1 MAGDGAEVPGRL
13 PPEGETI
20 ERALQVCHTL
30 RVKIE
35 ILPSLLS
42 ADFGRL
48 ADGARLA
55 ERAGGDAL
63 HLDIMDGHFVPNL
76 TFGPDVVAAVRRAV
90 EMPLN
95 VHLMLTHPDRFVKRF
110 VDAGADAISIHVEAA
125 CEVNATLTAIRTR
138 GLSAGLVLKPATP
151 ADALRPFLGHIDF
164 VLCMTVE
171 PGYGGQS
178 FMADMLPKIR
188 QVRRLSDAAAHPFPV
203 MVDGGIGAD
212 TAAQCAAAGAS
223 QFVAG
228 HSLYSAPD
236 MAAAITAMR
245 AATAAAQAR
254 GTPGQP

>member
-1 MAGDGAEVPGRL
+1 MPVNPWLEHWLEILKGCDNYAILCG
-13 PPEGETI
+13 
-20 ERALQVCHTL
+20 
-30 RVKIE
+30 VKIE

-42 ADFGRL
+42 ADFGHL

-55 ERAGGDAL
+55 ERAGADAL

-76 TFGPDVVAAVRRAV
+76 TFGPDAVAAVRRAV

-125 CEVNATLTAIRTR
+125 SDVNATLTAIRTR
-138 GLSAGLVLKPATP
+138 GLLAGLVLKPATP
-151 ADALRPFLGHIDF
+151 ADALRPFLGRFDF

-188 QVRRLSDAAAHPFPV
+188 QVRRLSDAMAAHPFPV
-203 MVDGGIGAD
+203 MVDGGIAAD
-212 TAAQCAAAGAS
+212 TAAQCASAGAS

-228 HSLYSAPD
+228 NSLYSAPD
-236 MAAAITAMR
+236 MAAAIAAMR
-245 AATAAAQAR
+245 AAAAAAQAS